1 MAERSSGLVTLL
13 FTDLV
18 GSTELLA
25 RAGDEEAQRIF
36 SAHHQLLADAV
47 AEHGGH
53 EVKWLGDGL
62 MVAFPSAADALS
74 CAIAMQQSA
83 DRPVGGERLEIRV
96 GLTAGEAL
104 RDVAD
109 YFGTPVVTA
118 KRLCDRA
125 EAGQILCSDLVAG
138 LLSGRPGFAFA
149 AVGELELK
157 GLPQPVA
164 TYEVRYETDAARTFA
179 ADAPLVGREAELARL
194 TERLQGAAGGR
205 GGLILVAGEP
215 GIGKT
220 RLAEEVAARAERRG
234 AFVLWGR
241 CFEGEWAPSYAPVAE
256 ALAPHVAV
264 ADPEDLRADL
274 GAGAAP
280 LAQLVPRIRELL
292 PDLSD
297 PSPVPPEEERFRLLD
312 AMAQFLVAR
321 SRRAPVLLVLDDL
334 QWADRSTVAMVRHLI
349 RFAPKERILLLGA
362 YPDLDLDP
370 THPLSDLLGVV
381 AREAGYEHL
390 HLKGLAPVEVTQLLA
405 ALAGHEVEENVGA
418 AWVHQTEGNPFF
430 IHELAR
436 HLFEEG
442 SLFQGPDGRWTT
454 TKPLRE
460 LGVPHRV
467 REVVTRR
474 LARLSK
480 AANQLLQ
487 AAAAFDSAFRFDVVE
502 GMAGLSELDAL
513 DALDETLA
521 AHIIAPAGA
530 AETYAFQR
538 TLIRQTVYGEL
549 SPSRQVRLH
558 RRAAD
563 ALQASAGADL
573 SPAEAGEIASQY
585 HRSASL
591 PGAEPGVEPALA
603 AALHAQATGGY
614 DEAAGFL
621 RMALDML
628 PAADDRR
635 PRLLGRLGIVLAWGL
650 AFDAAVEVAAEA
662 GDAIAQAEGKAAAV
676 EYLSDAAWVCAMA
689 GGVVRAWDLARRG
702 LTYAGTHDVAWAR
715 LVSFDYER
723 RAAEDAEHPGIPID
737 SAERRES
744 AGILLAAHLDPVGPA
759 PSEAIF
765 DSREGALQSSNL
777 VILAYW
783 AGEYSHCLPLFEAEA
798 EEAEGLGRV
807 ARAARCWANVTSCRA
822 ALGRPDEAR
831 QALGKAQALAARL
844 GAPIFPVV
852 YGHNFLTLVL
862 DEGWED
868 LAAAVVPLTSL
879 RHPALAWA
887 LGDIHA
893 IAARAAAVL
902 GRAEEAVDLLG
913 RLVPWLER
921 APAWT
926 TVFSLAA
933 CHAADALWVL
943 RRSDHI
949 EVVEGALR
957 EKVVAPDFRSPMS
970 DGRLALA
977 RLCALSGRHDEASAW
992 FGEARRVL
1000 EEQDARPLLAI
1011 TDHDEGFMYAQRNEP
1026 GDTERARFLLEAA
1039 NRRFEAI
1046 GMTGWSRRAD
1056 ELSRQL
1062 G

>member
-1 MAERSSGLVTLL
+1 
-13 FTDLV
+13 
-18 GSTELLA
+18 
-25 RAGDEEAQRIF
+25 
-36 SAHHQLLADAV
+36 
-47 AEHGGH
+47 
-53 EVKWLGDGL
+53 
-62 MVAFPSAADALS
+62 
-74 CAIAMQQSA
+74 
-83 DRPVGGERLEIRV
+83 
-96 GLTAGEAL
+96 
-104 RDVAD
+104 
-109 YFGTPVVTA
+109 
-118 KRLCDRA
+118 
-125 EAGQILCSDLVAG
+125 
-138 LLSGRPGFAFA
+138 
-149 AVGELELK
+149 
-157 GLPQPVA
+157 
-164 TYEVRYETDAARTFA
+164 
-179 ADAPLVGREAELARL
+179 
-194 TERLQGAAGGR
+194 
-205 GGLILVAGEP
+205 
-215 GIGKT
+215 
-220 RLAEEVAARAERRG
+220 
-234 AFVLWGR
+234 
-241 CFEGEWAPSYAPVAE
+241 
-256 ALAPHVAV
+256 
-264 ADPEDLRADL
+264 
-274 GAGAAP
+274 
-280 LAQLVPRIRELL
+280 
-292 PDLSD
+292 
-297 PSPVPPEEERFRLLD
+297 
-312 AMAQFLVAR
+312 
-321 SRRAPVLLVLDDL
+321 
-334 QWADRSTVAMVRHLI
+334 MVRHLV

-370 THPLSDLLGVV
+370 AHPLSDLLGVV

-418 AWVHQTEGNPFF
+418 AWVRQTEGNPFF

-442 SLFQGPDGRWTT
+442 SLYQAPDGRWTT

-521 AHIIAPAGA
+521 AHIVAPAGP
-530 AETYAFQR
+530 AETYAFLR
-538 TLIRQTVYGEL
+538 TLIRQTVYSEL

-563 ALQASAGADL
+563 ALQATATAHL
-573 SPAEAGEIASQY
+573 SPAEAGEIAFQY

-591 PGAEPGVEPALA
+591 PGAERGVEPALA
-603 AALHAQATGGY
+603 AAHHAQTGGGY

-628 PAADDRR
+628 PEADDRR
-635 PRLLGRLGIVLAWGL
+635 PRLLGRLGIVLAWAL

-662 GDAIAQAEGKAAAV
+662 GDAIAEAEGKAAAT

-702 LTYAGTHDVAWAR
+702 LIYAGSHDVAWAR
-715 LVSFDYER
+715 FVSFDYER
-723 RAAEDAEHPGIPID
+723 RAAEDPEHPGIPID

-744 AGILLAAHLDPVGPA
+744 ARILLAAHLDPVGPA
-759 PSEAIF
+759 PAEAVF

-777 VILAYW
+777 VVLTYY
-783 AGEYSHCLPLFEAEA
+783 AGEYSRCLPLFEAEA
-798 EEAEGLGRV
+798 HEAESLGRV
-807 ARAARCWANVTSCRA
+807 ARAARCWANVSACRA
-822 ALGRPDEAR
+822 ALGRLDEAR
-831 QALGKAQALAARL
+831 QGLGKARALAARL

-852 YGHNFLTLVL
+852 YGQDFLTLAL

-868 LAAAVVPLTSL
+868 LAATIDPLTSL

-893 IAARAAAVL
+893 IAARAAAGR
-902 GRAEEAVDLLG
+902 GRAEEAMDFLG

-926 TVFSLAA
+926 AVLSLAA

-943 RRSDHI
+943 GRLDHI

-957 EKVVAPDFRSPMS
+957 EKVVTPDFRSPMT

-977 RLCALSGRHDEASAW
+977 RLCALSGRHDEAFHW

-1000 EEQDARPLLAI
+1000 EEQGARPLLAI
-1011 TDHDEGFMYAQRNEP
+1011 TDHDEGFMYARRNEP
-1026 GDTERARFLLEAA
+1026 GDTERARPLLEAA
-1039 NRRFEAI
+1039 NRQFEAI
-1046 GMTGWSRRAD
+1046 GMTGWSRRAE
-1056 ELSRQL
+1056 ELSKRL